1 MNPLAYFT
9 LELMNQH
16 RRETERATRLRRQ
29 RVGDD
34 EPLTDIRDRRWVD
47 AIHRF
52 AIGESEARASTESR
66 PESHTESRPVG
77 QALGHPST

>member
-9 LELMNQH
+9 LELMDQH
-16 RRETERATRLRRQ
+16 RREEERAVRLRRQ

-34 EPLTDIRDRRWVD
+34 QPLSDARDRRWTE
-47 AIHRF
+47 AIRRF
-52 AIGESEARASTESR
+52 ATGAGADAAASTESR
-66 PESHTESRPVG
+66 PESRPVG

>member
-9 LELMNQH
+9 LELMDQH
-16 RRETERATRLRRQ
+16 RREDERAVRLRRQ

-34 EPLTDIRDRRWVD
+34 QPLSDARDRRWAD

-52 AIGESEARASTESR
+52 ATGGVDAGSTQSR
-66 PESHTESRPVG
+66 PESRSVG
-77 QALGHPST
+77 QALGRPST

>member
-16 RRETERATRLRRQ
+16 RRESERAIRLRRR
-29 RVGDD
+29 RVSDD

-52 AIGESEARASTESR
+52 ATGESEAAGSTESR
-66 PESHTESRPVG
+66 PESRSVG

>member
-9 LELMNQH
+9 LELMHQH
-16 RRETERATRLRRQ
+16 RRETERATRLRRR

-34 EPLTDIRDRRWVD
+34 EPLADIRDRRWAD

-52 AIGESEARASTESR
+52 ATGEPEARSAESR
-66 PESHTESRPVG
+66 TELDSTG
-77 QALGHPST
+77 QAHSTGRAQPST